1 MDNIGW
7 LALKPVEILCQNL
20 FLFIIV
26 DILGENAKC
35 VLQTLLSIIAKIC
48 VCLCVC
54 VTNEVWKL
62 RKVKC

>member
-1 MDNIGW
+1 MDNIAC
-7 LALKPVEILCQNL
+7 LALKPVEILCQNP

-35 VLQTLLSIIAKIC
+35 VLQTLLFIIAKIC

-54 VTNEVWKL
+54 VWQMKCG